1 MSVISLLKTPVLND
15 FMQFCDILIECLH
28 GTSEGFMF
36 EFSHTVIFNV

>member
-28 GTSEGFMF
+28 STSEGFMTF
-36 EFSHTVIFNV
+36 CLNFPTL